1 MPAGRRAVLA
11 AGAAVLVA
19 GALGGEEWHDR
30 RHTAS
35 GGTSGTADSA
45 TARAVQAVLDRRAAA
60 VLARDQ
66 AALAATV
73 LPTAQALRDSGA
85 AMLGNLAQ
93 VPVGAWTYR
102 LQALDAYPL
111 PPVIGAEGAA
121 RLATRVELSYRLS
134 GFDSEPVTATQY
146 LTFTRSGGTGS
157 GGGWLLSSDSDH
169 AGGDVQLWDL
179 GPVTVVQGRSSLVLG
194 LRDQGTLQQLAD
206 EADRA
211 VPAVSAV
218 WGTGWGQ
225 RTVLLAPLGL
235 DQFGRLLGADPSGY
249 TAIAAVTTG
258 ELGAA
263 EAGRTE
269 RITVNPQVWDT
280 LNALGR
286 RVVTTHETTHV
297 ATRAITEQWTP
308 RWLSEGAANWTGY
321 LGTGRTPQQI
331 APELLADLRAGRIP
345 DRLPDDAS
353 FDGSAADLPQAYE
366 QAWFACRSIVARH
379 GQKALVALYRAVA
392 AAGGSGGA
400 AAALDTALRRSTG
413 VGTSTFTAQWMADL
427 RYAAR

>member
-1 MPAGRRAVLA
+1 MAAGRRAVLA
-11 AGAAVLVA
+11 AGAALLVA

-30 RHTAS
+30 QHSADA
-35 GGTSGTADSA
+35 GPAADPATSAA
-45 TARAVQAVLDRRAAA
+45 LQAVLDRRAAA
-60 VLARDQ
+60 VRARDQ

-93 VPVGAWTYR
+93 VPVGAWEYR
-102 LQALDAYPL
+102 LKALDAYPL
-111 PPVIGAEGAA
+111 PAVIGAEGAA

-146 LTFTRSGGTGS
+146 LTFTRSADGGA
-157 GGGWLLSSDSDH
+157 WLLSSDSDH
-169 AGGDVQLWDL
+169 PGGDVQLWDL

-194 LRDQGTLQQLAD
+194 LRDPGTLQQLAA

-235 DQFGRLLGADPSGY
+235 DQFGRLLGADPAGY
-249 TAIAAVTTG
+249 SAIAAVTTG

-280 LNALGR
+280 LNGLGR
-286 RVVTTHETTHV
+286 RVVTIHETTHV

-308 RWLSEGAANWTGY
+308 RWLAEGAANWTGY
-321 LGTGRTPQQI
+321 LGTGRTPAQI
-331 APELLADLRAGRIP
+331 APELIADLRAGRIP
-345 DRLPDDAS
+345 DRLPADAS

-366 QAWFACRSIVARH
+366 QAWFACRSIVLRH
-379 GQKALVALYRAVA
+379 GQKALVALYGAVA
-392 AAGGSGGA
+392 AAGGGGGA
-400 AAALDTALRRSTG
+400 DAALDSALRRT
-413 VGTSTFTAQWMADL
+413 VGSGLSAFTAEWRADL

>member
-1 MPAGRRAVLA
+1 MAVGRRAVLA

-30 RHTAS
+30 KHAA
-35 GGTSGTADSA
+35 GGGAAGDPADPA
-45 TARAVQAVLDRRAAA
+45 ALQAVLDRRAAA
-60 VLARDQ
+60 VRARDQ

-85 AMLGNLAQ
+85 AMLGNLGQ
-93 VPVGAWTYR
+93 VPVGAWEYR
-102 LQALDAYPL
+102 LKALDAYPL
-111 PPVIGAEGAA
+111 PPVIGAQGAA

-146 LTFTRSGGTGS
+146 LTFTRSDG

-169 AGGDVQLWDL
+169 PGGDVQLWDL
-179 GPVTVVQGRSSLVLG
+179 GPVTVVRGRSSLVLG
-194 LRDQGTLQQLAD
+194 LRGESTLQQLAD

-235 DQFGRLLGADPSGY
+235 DQFGRLLGADPAGY

-321 LGTGRTPQQI
+321 LGTGRTPGQI
-331 APELLADLRAGRIP
+331 APELLADLRAGRVP
-345 DRLPDDAS
+345 DALPADAS
-353 FDGSAADLPQAYE
+353 FDGSAAGLPQAYE
-366 QAWFACRSIVARH
+366 QAWFACRSIVLRH

-392 AAGGSGGA
+392 ATGGTGGA
-400 AAALDTALRRSTG
+400 DAALDSALRRT
-413 VGTSTFTAQWMADL
+413 VGAGLSTFTAQWVADL

>member
-1 MPAGRRAVLA
+1 MAAGRRAVLA
-11 AGAAVLVA
+11 AGAAVLIA
-19 GALGGEEWHDR
+19 GALGGEAWHDR
-30 RHTAS
+30 RRDAGAGS
-35 GGTSGTADSA
+35 GAADAADSA
-45 TARAVQAVLDRRAAA
+45 ALQAVLDRRAAA

-93 VPVGAWTYR
+93 VPVGAWAYR
-102 LQALDAYPL
+102 LKALDAYPL

-146 LTFTRSGGTGS
+146 LTFTRGGS
-157 GGGWLLSSDSDH
+157 GWLLSSDGDH

-179 GPVTVVQGRSSLVLG
+179 GPVTVVHGRSSLVLG
-194 LRDQGTLQQLAD
+194 LRDQSTLQQLAD

-235 DQFGRLLGADPSGY
+235 DQFGRLLGADPAGY

-308 RWLSEGAANWTGY
+308 RWLSEGVANWTGY
-321 LGTGRTPQQI
+321 LGTGRTPAQV

-345 DRLPDDAS
+345 ARLPADAS

-366 QAWFACRSIVARH
+366 QAWFACRSVVQRH

-392 AAGGSGGA
+392 AAGGTGGPE
-400 AAALDTALRRSTG
+400 AALDSALRRTIG
-413 VGTSTFTAQWMADL
+413 VGTSTFTAQWVADL

>member
-1 MPAGRRAVLA
+1 MAAGRRAVLA
-11 AGAAVLVA
+11 AGAALLVA

-30 RHTAS
+30 QRAA
-35 GGTSGTADSA
+35 GTAADPA
-45 TARAVQAVLDRRAAA
+45 AAAALQAVLDRRAAA
-60 VLARDQ
+60 VRARDQ

-93 VPVGAWTYR
+93 VPVGGWEYR
-102 LQALDAYPL
+102 LKALDAYPL
-111 PPVIGAEGAA
+111 PAVIGAEGAA

-146 LTFTRSGGTGS
+146 LTFTRSA
-157 GGGWLLSSDSDH
+157 GGGAWLLSSDSDH
-169 AGGDVQLWDL
+169 PGDVQLWDL

-194 LRDQGTLQQLAD
+194 LRDQSTLQQLAD

-235 DQFGRLLGADPSGY
+235 DQFGRLLGADPAGY
-249 TAIAAVTTG
+249 SAIAAVTTG

-308 RWLSEGAANWTGY
+308 RWLAEGAANWTGY
-321 LGTGRTPQQI
+321 LGTGRTPAQI

-345 DRLPDDAS
+345 DRLPADAS
-353 FDGSAADLPQAYE
+353 FDGSAGDLPQAYE
-366 QAWFACRSIVARH
+366 QAWFACRSIVTRH
-379 GQKALVALYRAVA
+379 GQKALVDLYRAVA
-392 AAGGSGGA
+392 AAGGGGGA
-400 AAALDTALRRSTG
+400 DAALDSALRRT
-413 VGTSTFTAQWMADL
+413 VGSGLSAFTAAWRADL

>member
-1 MPAGRRAVLA
+1 MATGRRALLA

-19 GALGGEEWHDR
+19 GAMGGEEWHDR
-30 RHTAS
+30 QRAVGAGPATDP
-35 GGTSGTADSA
+35 ADSA
-45 TARAVQAVLDRRAAA
+45 ALQAVLDRRAAA
-60 VLARDQ
+60 VQARDQ
-66 AALAATV
+66 TALAATV

-93 VPVGAWTYR
+93 VPVGAWEYR
-102 LQALDAYPL
+102 LKALDAYPL
-111 PPVIGAEGAA
+111 PPTIGAEGAA

-134 GFDSEPVTATQY
+134 GFDSEPVNATQY
-146 LTFTRSGGTGS
+146 LTFTRSGGS
-157 GGGWLLSSDSDH
+157 AGGGWLLSSDSDH

-194 LRDQGTLQQLAD
+194 LRDQSTLQQLAD

-218 WGTGWGQ
+218 WGTGWGR

-235 DQFGRLLGADPSGY
+235 DQFGRLLGADPAGY
-249 TAIAAVTTG
+249 SAIAAVTTG

-308 RWLSEGAANWTGY
+308 RWLAEGAANWTGY
-321 LGTGRTPQQI
+321 LGTGRTPAQI

-345 DRLPDDAS
+345 DRLPSDAS

-366 QAWFACRSIVARH
+366 QAWFACRSVVLRH
-379 GQKALVALYRAVA
+379 GEKALVALYGAVA
-392 AAGGSGGA
+392 AAGGSGGGA
-400 AAALDTALRRSTG
+400 DAALDSALRRTFGSGTG
-413 VGTSTFTAQWMADL
+413 AFTAQWMSDL
-427 RYAAR
+427 RQAAR